1 MKLLVFAHT
10 PPPHHGQSYMVQLM
24 LAGFGGDHRAGRGAG
39 DGQPAET
46 PSGRVAR
53 AAPETALGIECYH
66 VNARLSQKLED
77 IGDFRI
83 GKFLLLLGYSAQ
95 AIWCRFRYG
104 VTTLYYIPAPGKRS
118 ALYRDWMV
126 MLLCRPFFRRI
137 ILHWHAA
144 GLAKWLEMVVQLRTR
159 ALTYRLMKRVDLS
172 IVLSKFNQADA
183 EKLFSR
189 RIVVVNNG
197 IPDPCPTFTEEVLP
211 RRKARLAARQKL
223 LSGAGL
229 TPADLQ
235 DTGGDPHLFKVLYLA
250 HCTREK
256 GLFDT
261 LDAVALAN
269 RKLAQAKSPI
279 QIHLSV
285 AGDFINAAERDEFQR
300 RLAQPD
306 LRLPAAAQDR
316 LNHGRAKA
324 PLGAPASADSSHDGL
339 HPGRAKDLSA
349 PGDGACVTYA
359 GFVFGPVK
367 QRILIDSDCFCF
379 PTYYYAES
387 FGLVLVEAMAL
398 GLPVITTRWR
408 SIPELL
414 PQDYPGFVDVRS
426 PSQIAERLEAVLTR
440 ATTGEEL
447 REIFLR
453 NFTLEHHLAGLASAI
468 RSTESAAEAI
478 TDDTARPSRN
488 QSRDPG
494 TKLTKL
500 NSNHR

>member
-24 LAGFGGDHRAGRGAG
+24 LAGFGGDHRAARGAWAG
-39 DGQPAET
+39 RAGGA
-46 PSGRVAR
+46 PSGGVAGV
-53 AAPETALGIECYH
+53 APRTGLGIECYH

-118 ALYRDWMV
+118 ALYRDWLV

-172 IVLSKFNQADA
+172 IVLSRFNQADA

-197 IPDPCPTFTEEVLP
+197 IPDPCPRFAEEVLP
-211 RRKARLAARQKL
+211 RRKGRLAARQKL
-223 LSGAGL
+223 LCGAEL

-235 DTGGDPHLFKVLYLA
+235 ASGGDPHVFKVLYLA

-261 LDAVALAN
+261 LEAVALAN
-269 RKLAQAKSPI
+269 RDLAQAKSPI
-279 QIHLSV
+279 VIHLSV
-285 AGDFINAAERDEFQR
+285 AGDFINAAEREEFQQ
-300 RLAQPD
+300 RLAQED
-306 LRLPAAAQDR
+306 LHLPA
-316 LNHGRAKA
+316 GRQEGPEQGRSRGPNA
-324 PLGAPASADSSHDGL
+324 LGG
-339 HPGRAKDLSA
+339 
-349 PGDGACVTYA
+349 GACVTYA
-359 GFVFGPVK
+359 GFVFGPAK
-367 QRILIDSDCFCF
+367 QRILTESDCFCF

-387 FGLVLVEAMAL
+387 FGLVLVEAMAF

-414 PQDYPGFVDVRS
+414 PQDYPGFVETRS
-426 PSQIAERLEAVLTR
+426 PRQIAERFQAAVTR
-440 ATTGEEL
+440 ATTAEDL
-447 REIFLR
+447 RQIFLG

-468 RSTESAAEAI
+468 RSTDS
-478 TDDTARPSRN
+478 TF
-488 QSRDPG
+488 
-494 TKLTKL
+494 
-500 NSNHR
+500 